1 MIKVGLIGCGFMGGM
16 HAACYEALGEKVKV
30 VAVADV
36 RAEKA
41 DAMKEKFGCEVYEKG
56 MDLIANADVDVVD
69 ICLPTYLHTEHAIA
83 AMRKGKNVFVEKP
96 VCLTKKEGKMLL
108 KVEKETGVKVQVGQV
123 IRSWN
128 EYMWI
133 KEVVDDGRYGKITSA
148 KFERLSPY
156 PDWAWDNWLHKP
168 ECSGTVAMD
177 LHVHDVDFV
186 RYILGDPKKVYAAAG
201 RDEKGMI
208 NHIISTYTY
217 GDGAMISVE
226 GTWNYPANFPFKMG
240 ARISFEKA
248 TVVLDTTA
256 SESLVVYTKEG
267 EKIVPE
273 LKEEFQ
279 GDNEIGGNLSS
290 LGGYYNELKY
300 FIDGLTNGTEL
311 TVAPL
316 SEGVKSVELVLKEI
330 VEAGGTVR

>member
-41 DAMKEKFGCEVYEKG
+41 NEMKEKFGCDVYEKG
-56 MDLIANADVDVVD
+56 MDLIENADVDVID
-69 ICLPTYLHTEHAIA
+69 ICLPTYLHTDHAVA
-83 AMRKGKNVFVEKP
+83 AMKKGRNVFVEKP
-96 VCLTKKEGKMLL
+96 VCLTKKEGKLLL
-108 KVEKETGVKVQVGQV
+108 KTEKETGVKVQVGQV
-123 IRSWN
+123 IRMWN

-133 KEVVDDGRYGKITSA
+133 KEAVDDKRYGKITSA
-148 KFERLSPY
+148 TFQRLSSY
-156 PDWAWDNWLHKP
+156 PTWAWDNWLHKP

-177 LHVHDVDFV
+177 LHIHDVDFA
-186 RYILGDPKKVYAAAG
+186 RYIMGEPKKVSAKAG
-201 RDEKGMI
+201 RDENGMI
-208 NHIISTYTY
+208 DHIISTYEFA
-217 GDGAMISVE
+217 DGAMASVE
-226 GTWNYPANFPFKMG
+226 GCWYYPACCGLKM
-240 ARISFEKA
+240 AANIKFENA
-248 TVVLDTTA
+248 IVVLDSTA
-256 SESLVVYTKEG
+256 PETLVVYKDG

-273 LKEEFQ
+273 IKEEFQ

-300 FIDGLTNGTEL
+300 FIDGLTNGTAL